1 MAKGKNKFMEKLTL
15 NFMEE
20 NGNEFQIFLYSS
32 FSVRR
37 IKDIHS
43 RFLNVDCEN
52 FHYFYGNID
61 LASAVVNEL
70 SLKDLH
76 IKNNAMT
83 SLKFVTS
90 VQTSL

>member
-1 MAKGKNKFMEKLTL
+1 MNSKYFCIHH
-15 NFMEE
+15 FQFEE
-20 NGNEFQIFLYSS
+20 SRTFTQ
-32 FSVRR
+32 
-37 IKDIHS
+37 DS

-83 SLKFVTS
+83 SLKFVTT